1 MENDVKDTEN
11 LELEKQKQE
20 LEKQKQ
26 ELEKLTQ
33 EKEQEIIKEKRK
45 YIYIFLEIIKEKRN
59 YILLGIIIFLFMLY
73 PILSSITYDE
83 PSQAIK
89 TAHTKT
95 ILETLPDLISVLIK
109 NNLDSHQQEI
119 SDLLSS
125 SKDKMYSKVDAQID
139 NLFDPIEN
147 NVDKF
152 LDWHYSLKGNYSEL
166 ALFVAKKLGLSV
178 EDALFNKLQEK
189 FLGADYK
196 QRLKTMTDNIS
207 DAFISLLR
215 QHKKD
220 TEKIATQGVADIPQV
235 VESLK
240 NIDDQI
246 EIDLQLKVG
255 FAAAIGATAGVGA
268 GALMEKLAPKLVE
281 KIGAKLGAKV
291 GAKFLAKF
299 GIAVGGVLSTLGA
312 DVAFNYIDE
321 WLHRDDF
328 KKEILNN
335 INEVKKNLKESYKT
349 GFDNSITKFS
359 QGLQEDLKN
368 IETIS
373 VKAHIEKLKQTPE
386 ENNQKKTINKKGLIF

>member
-1 MENDVKDTEN
+1 MENDVKED
-11 LELEKQKQE
+11 LEQARP
-20 LEKQKQ
+20 KQ

-33 EKEQEIIKEKRK
+33 EKEQEVKKKEGRK
-45 YIYIFLEIIKEKRN
+45 YIYI
-59 YILLGIIIFLFMLY
+59 IIIILFMLY

-95 ILETLPDLISVLIK
+95 ILEILPDPISDLIK

-166 ALFVAKKLGLSV
+166 ALFAAKKLGLSV

-196 QRLKTMTDNIS
+196 QRLQTMTNNIS

-240 NIDDQI
+240 NIDDRT
-246 EIDLQLKVG
+246 ERDLKLKMG

-268 GALMEKLAPKLVE
+268 GKLMKRLVPKLVE
-281 KIGAKLGAKV
+281 KLGTKL

-299 GIAVGGVLSTLGA
+299 GIAVGGGVLSTLGA
-312 DVAFNYIDE
+312 DVALNYIDE
-321 WLHRDDF
+321 WLHRDEF

-335 INEVKKNLKESYKT
+335 INEMKKNLKESYKIS
-349 GFDNSITKFS
+349 FDNSITKFS
-359 QGLQEDLKN
+359 QEFQKDLKN
-368 IETIS
+368 IEIIS
-373 VKAHIEKLKQTPE
+373 VKAYVEKLK
-386 ENNQKKTINKKGLIF
+386 

>member
-1 MENDVKDTEN
+1 MENDVKEDLEQARPK
-11 LELEKQKQE
+11 LELEKQR
-20 LEKQKQ
+20 Q

-33 EKEQEIIKEKRK
+33 EKEQEIKKKEERK
-45 YIYIFLEIIKEKRN
+45 YIYIFLGIIKEKRN
-59 YILLGIIIFLFMLY
+59 YIFLGIIILFMLY
-73 PILSSITYDE
+73 PILSSITYNE

-89 TAHTKT
+89 TTHTKT
-95 ILETLPDLISVLIK
+95 ILETLPDLIPDLIK

-139 NLFDPIEN
+139 NLFDPIEY

-166 ALFVAKKLGLSV
+166 ALLVAKKLGLSV

-189 FLGADYK
+189 LLGADYK

-220 TEKIATQGVADIPQV
+220 TEKIATQGVADISQV

-240 NIDDQI
+240 NIDDRI
-246 EIDLQLKVG
+246 ERDLKLKMG
-255 FAAAIGATAGVGA
+255 FAAAIGLTAGVGA
-268 GALMEKLAPKLVE
+268 GKLIKRLVPKLVE
-281 KIGAKLGAKV
+281 KLGTKLGAK
-291 GAKFLAKF
+291 FLVKF
-299 GIAVGGVLSTLGA
+299 GIAVGGLSTLGA

-335 INEVKKNLKESYKT
+335 INEVKKNLKESYKIS
-349 GFDNSITKFS
+349 FDNSITKFS
-359 QGLQEDLKN
+359 QGLQENLKN

-373 VKAHIEKLKQTPE
+373 VKAYVEKLK
-386 ENNQKKTINKKGLIF
+386 

>member
-1 MENDVKDTEN
+1 MENDVKED
-11 LELEKQKQE
+11 LEQARPKQE

-33 EKEQEIIKEKRK
+33 EKEQEIKKKEGRK
-45 YIYIFLEIIKEKRN
+45 YIYI
-59 YILLGIIIFLFMLY
+59 IIIFLFMLY

-95 ILETLPDLISVLIK
+95 ILEILPDPISDLIK

-240 NIDDQI
+240 NIDDRT
-246 EIDLQLKVG
+246 ERDLKLKMG
-255 FAAAIGATAGVGA
+255 FAVAIGATAGVGA
-268 GALMEKLAPKLVE
+268 GALMERLVPKLVE
-281 KIGAKLGAKV
+281 KLGTKLGAKV

-312 DVAFNYIDE
+312 DVALNYIDE

-335 INEVKKNLKESYKT
+335 INEMKKNLKESYKIS
-349 GFDNSITKFS
+349 FDNSITKFS
-359 QGLQEDLKN
+359 QEFQKGLKN

-373 VKAHIEKLKQTPE
+373 VKVHVEKLNQTPK
-386 ENNQKKTINKKGLIF
+386 ENNQKINQ

>member
-11 LELEKQKQE
+11 LEQAKQKLG

-33 EKEQEIIKEKRK
+33 EKEQEIKKKERRK
-45 YIYIFLEIIKEKRN
+45 YINIF
-59 YILLGIIIFLFMLY
+59 LGIIVLLFISY
-73 PILSSITYDE
+73 IILSIITYNE

-95 ILETLPDLISVLIK
+95 ILEILPNPISDLIK

-125 SKDKMYSKVDAQID
+125 SKDKMYSKMDAQID

-166 ALFVAKKLGLSV
+166 ALLVAKMIGSSA

-189 FLGADYK
+189 LLGADYK

-207 DAFISLLR
+207 DDFISLLR
-215 QHKKD
+215 QHKND

-235 VESLK
+235 AESLK
-240 NIDDQI
+240 NINDRI
-246 EIDLQLKVG
+246 EKDLELKMG

-268 GALMEKLAPKLVE
+268 GKLMKRLAPKLV
-281 KIGAKLGAKV
+281 KKLGTKL

-299 GIAVGGVLSTLGA
+299 GIAVGGILPALGA

-335 INEVKKNLKESYKT
+335 INEAKKNLKESYKM

-359 QGLQEDLKN
+359 QELQKGLKN

-373 VKAHIEKLKQTPE
+373 VQAHVGKLK
-386 ENNQKKTINKKGLIF
+386 

>member
-1 MENDVKDTEN
+1 MENDVKED
-11 LELEKQKQE
+11 LEQARPKLE

-33 EKEQEIIKEKRK
+33 EKEQEIKKNKEGRK
-45 YIYIFLEIIKEKRN
+45 YIYI
-59 YILLGIIIFLFMLY
+59 IIIFLFMLY
-73 PILSSITYDE
+73 PILSSITYNE

-95 ILETLPDLISVLIK
+95 ILEILPDPISDLIK

-189 FLGADYK
+189 LLGADYK

-240 NIDDQI
+240 NIDDKT
-246 EIDLQLKVG
+246 ERDLKLKMG

-268 GALMEKLAPKLVE
+268 GKLMKRLVPKLVE
-281 KIGAKLGAKV
+281 KLGTKL

-299 GIAVGGVLSTLGA
+299 GIAVGGVLPTLGA

-335 INEVKKNLKESYKT
+335 INEMKKNLKESYKIS
-349 GFDNSITKFS
+349 FDNSITKFS
-359 QGLQEDLKN
+359 QEFQKDLKN

-373 VKAHIEKLKQTPE
+373 VKAYVEKLK
-386 ENNQKKTINKKGLIF
+386 

>member
-1 MENDVKDTEN
+1 MENDVRDTE
-11 LELEKQKQE
+11 KQE

-33 EKEQEIIKEKRK
+33 EKEQEIKKKEERK
-45 YIYIFLEIIKEKRN
+45 YIF
-59 YILLGIIIFLFMLY
+59 LGIIIFLFILY
-73 PILSSITYDE
+73 FTLSIFKYNE

-95 ILETLPDLISVLIK
+95 IREILPDLISDLIK

-207 DAFISLLR
+207 DAFISLLC

-235 VESLK
+235 AESLK
-240 NIDDQI
+240 NIDDRT
-246 EIDLQLKVG
+246 ERDLKLKMR
-255 FAAAIGATAGVGA
+255 FAVAIGLTAGVGA
-268 GALMEKLAPKLVE
+268 GKLMKRLVPKLVE
-281 KIGAKLGAKV
+281 KLGTKL

-299 GIAVGGVLSTLGA
+299 GIAVGGVLPTLGA

-335 INEVKKNLKESYKT
+335 INEMKKNLKESYKM

-359 QGLQEDLKN
+359 QEFQKDLKN

-373 VKAHIEKLKQTPE
+373 VKAYVEKLK
-386 ENNQKKTINKKGLIF
+386 

>member
-1 MENDVKDTEN
+1 MENDVKED
-11 LELEKQKQE
+11 LEQARPKLE

-33 EKEQEIIKEKRK
+33 EKEQEIIKEKRE

-73 PILSSITYDE
+73 PILSIFTYNE

-95 ILETLPDLISVLIK
+95 ILETLPDLIPDLIK

-207 DAFISLLR
+207 DAFISLLH

-235 VESLK
+235 AESLK

-246 EIDLQLKVG
+246 ERDLELKMG
-255 FAAAIGATAGVGA
+255 FAASIGLTAGVGA
-268 GALMEKLAPKLVE
+268 GALMKRLAPKLVE
-281 KIGAKLGAKV
+281 KLGAKL

-299 GIAVGGVLSTLGA
+299 GGGVLSTLGA

-321 WLHRDDF
+321 WLHRDEF

-335 INEVKKNLKESYKT
+335 INEVKKNLKESYKM

-368 IETIS
+368 IETTIS
-373 VKAHIEKLKQTPE
+373 VKAHVKKLK
-386 ENNQKKTINKKGLIF
+386 

>member
-1 MENDVKDTEN
+1 MENDVKED
-11 LELEKQKQE
+11 LEQARPKLE

-33 EKEQEIIKEKRK
+33 EKEQEIKKKEERK
-45 YIYIFLEIIKEKRN
+45 YIYIIV
-59 YILLGIIIFLFMLY
+59 FLFMLY
-73 PILSSITYDE
+73 PILSSITYNE

-95 ILETLPDLISVLIK
+95 ILETLPDLISDLIK

-166 ALFVAKKLGLSV
+166 VLLVAKKLGLSV

-189 FLGADYK
+189 LLGADYK
-196 QRLKTMTDNIS
+196 QLLQTMTDNIS
-207 DAFISLLR
+207 NAFISLLR

-235 VESLK
+235 AESLK
-240 NIDDQI
+240 NIDDRT
-246 EIDLQLKVG
+246 ERDLKLKMG

-268 GALMEKLAPKLVE
+268 DKLMKKLAPKLVE
-281 KIGAKLGAKV
+281 KLGTKL

-299 GIAVGGVLSTLGA
+299 GIAVGGGVLSTLGA

-321 WLHRDDF
+321 WLHRDEF

-335 INEVKKNLKESYKT
+335 INEVKKNLKESYKM

-359 QGLQEDLKN
+359 QEFQKDLKN

-373 VKAHIEKLKQTPE
+373 VKAYVEKLK
-386 ENNQKKTINKKGLIF
+386 

>member
-1 MENDVKDTEN
+1 MENDVKED
-11 LELEKQKQE
+11 LEQARPKLE

-33 EKEQEIIKEKRK
+33 EKEQEIKKNKEGRK
-45 YIYIFLEIIKEKRN
+45 YIYI
-59 YILLGIIIFLFMLY
+59 IIIFLFMLY
-73 PILSSITYDE
+73 PILSSITYNE

-95 ILETLPDLISVLIK
+95 ILEILPDPISDLIK

-235 VESLK
+235 MESLK
-240 NIDDQI
+240 NIDDKT
-246 EIDLQLKVG
+246 ERDLKLKMG

-268 GALMEKLAPKLVE
+268 GKLMKRLVPKLVE
-281 KIGAKLGAKV
+281 KLGTKL

-299 GIAVGGVLSTLGA
+299 GIAVGGVLSTLRA

-335 INEVKKNLKESYKT
+335 INEMKKNLKESYKT

-359 QGLQEDLKN
+359 QEFQKDLKN

-373 VKAHIEKLKQTPE
+373 VKAYVEKLK
-386 ENNQKKTINKKGLIF
+386 

>member
-1 MENDVKDTEN
+1 MENDVKED
-11 LELEKQKQE
+11 LEQARP
-20 LEKQKQ
+20 KQ

-33 EKEQEIIKEKRK
+33 EKEQEVKKKEGRK
-45 YIYIFLEIIKEKRN
+45 YIYI
-59 YILLGIIIFLFMLY
+59 IIILFMLY

-95 ILETLPDLISVLIK
+95 ILEILPDPISDLIK

-240 NIDDQI
+240 NIDDRI
-246 EIDLQLKVG
+246 ERDLKLKMG
-255 FAAAIGATAGVGA
+255 FAASIGAMASVGA
-268 GALMEKLAPKLVE
+268 GKLMKRLVPKLVE
-281 KIGAKLGAKV
+281 KLGTKLGAKV

-335 INEVKKNLKESYKT
+335 INEVKKNLKESYKIS
-349 GFDNSITKFS
+349 FDNSITKFS
-359 QGLQEDLKN
+359 QEFQKDLKN

-373 VKAHIEKLKQTPE
+373 VKAYVEKLK
-386 ENNQKKTINKKGLIF
+386 

>member
-1 MENDVKDTEN
+1 MENDVKDTE
-11 LELEKQKQE
+11 KQE

-33 EKEQEIIKEKRK
+33 EKEQEIKKKEERK
-45 YIYIFLEIIKEKRN
+45 YIF
-59 YILLGIIIFLFMLY
+59 LGIIIFLFILY
-73 PILSSITYDE
+73 FTLSIFKYNE

-95 ILETLPDLISVLIK
+95 ILEILPDLISDLIK

-207 DAFISLLR
+207 DAFISLLC

-235 VESLK
+235 AESLK

-246 EIDLQLKVG
+246 ERDLQLKMG
-255 FAAAIGATAGVGA
+255 FAAAIGLTAGVGA
-268 GALMEKLAPKLVE
+268 GKLIKRLVPKLVE
-281 KIGAKLGAKV
+281 KLGTKLGAK
-291 GAKFLAKF
+291 FLVKF
-299 GIAVGGVLSTLGA
+299 GIAVGGLSTLGA

-321 WLHRDDF
+321 WLYRDDF

-335 INEVKKNLKESYKT
+335 INEVKKNLKESYKIS
-349 GFDNSITKFS
+349 FDNSITKFS

-373 VKAHIEKLKQTPE
+373 VKAYVEKLK
-386 ENNQKKTINKKGLIF
+386 

>member
-1 MENDVKDTEN
+1 MENDVKEDPEQARPK
-11 LELEKQKQE
+11 LE

-33 EKEQEIIKEKRK
+33 EKEQEIKKKEGRK
-45 YIYIFLEIIKEKRN
+45 YIYI
-59 YILLGIIIFLFMLY
+59 IIIILFMLY

-95 ILETLPDLISVLIK
+95 ILEILPDPISDLIK
-109 NNLDSHQQEI
+109 NNLDNHQQEI

-139 NLFDPIEN
+139 NLFDPVEN

-207 DAFISLLR
+207 DALR

-240 NIDDQI
+240 NIDDRT
-246 EIDLQLKVG
+246 ERDLKLKMG

-268 GALMEKLAPKLVE
+268 GKLMKRLVPKLVE
-281 KIGAKLGAKV
+281 KLGTKLGAK
-291 GAKFLAKF
+291 FLVKF

-335 INEVKKNLKESYKT
+335 INEMKKNLKESYKIS
-349 GFDNSITKFS
+349 FDNSITKFS
-359 QGLQEDLKN
+359 QEFQKDLKN

-373 VKAHIEKLKQTPE
+373 VKAYVEKLK
-386 ENNQKKTINKKGLIF
+386 

>member
-1 MENDVKDTEN
+1 MENDVKEY
-11 LELEKQKQE
+11 LEQARPKLE

-33 EKEQEIIKEKRK
+33 EKEQEIKKKEGRK
-45 YIYIFLEIIKEKRN
+45 YTYIFSEIIKEERK
-59 YILLGIIIFLFMLY
+59 YICIIIFLFMLY

-95 ILETLPDLISVLIK
+95 ILEILPDPISDLIK

-166 ALFVAKKLGLSV
+166 ALFVAKKLGLSI

-189 FLGADYK
+189 LLGADYK

-240 NIDDQI
+240 NIDDKT
-246 EIDLQLKVG
+246 ERDLKLKMG

-268 GALMEKLAPKLVE
+268 GKLMKRLVPKLVE
-281 KIGAKLGAKV
+281 KLGTKL

-335 INEVKKNLKESYKT
+335 INEMKKNLKESYKM
-349 GFDNSITKFS
+349 GFDNSITRFS
-359 QGLQEDLKN
+359 QEFQKDLKN

-373 VKAHIEKLKQTPE
+373 VKAHVEKLK
-386 ENNQKKTINKKGLIF
+386 

>member
-1 MENDVKDTEN
+1 MENDVKDIEN
-11 LELEKQKQE
+11 LELEKQKLDLEKQKQE

-33 EKEQEIIKEKRK
+33 EKEQEIKKKEGRK
-45 YIYIFLEIIKEKRN
+45 YIYI
-59 YILLGIIIFLFMLY
+59 IIIFLFMLY
-73 PILSSITYDE
+73 PILSIFTYNE

-95 ILETLPDLISVLIK
+95 ILEILPDPISDLIK

-189 FLGADYK
+189 LLGADYK

-240 NIDDQI
+240 NIDDRI
-246 EIDLQLKVG
+246 ERDLKLKMG

-268 GALMEKLAPKLVE
+268 GKLMKRLVPKLVE
-281 KIGAKLGAKV
+281 KLGTKLGAK
-291 GAKFLAKF
+291 FLVKF
-299 GIAVGGVLSTLGA
+299 GIAVGGVLPTLGA

-335 INEVKKNLKESYKT
+335 INEMKKNLKESYKT

-359 QGLQEDLKN
+359 QEFQKDLKN
-368 IETIS
+368 IETTIS
-373 VKAHIEKLKQTPE
+373 VKAHVEKLK
-386 ENNQKKTINKKGLIF
+386 

>member
-1 MENDVKDTEN
+1 MENDVKED
-11 LELEKQKQE
+11 LEQARPKLE

-33 EKEQEIIKEKRK
+33 EKEQEIKKKEERK
-45 YIYIFLEIIKEKRN
+45 YIC
-59 YILLGIIIFLFMLY
+59 IIIFLFMLY

-95 ILETLPDLISVLIK
+95 ILEILPDPISDLIK

-166 ALFVAKKLGLSV
+166 ALFAAKFVAKTIGLSV

-207 DAFISLLR
+207 DAFISLLH

-240 NIDDQI
+240 NIDDRT
-246 EIDLQLKVG
+246 ERDLKLKMG
-255 FAAAIGATAGVGA
+255 FVASIGLTAGVGA
-268 GALMEKLAPKLVE
+268 GKLMKRLVPKLVE
-281 KIGAKLGAKV
+281 KLGTKL

-335 INEVKKNLKESYKT
+335 INEMKKNLKESYKIS
-349 GFDNSITKFS
+349 FDNSITKFS
-359 QGLQEDLKN
+359 QEFQKDLKN

-373 VKAHIEKLKQTPE
+373 VKAYVEKLK
-386 ENNQKKTINKKGLIF
+386 

>member
-1 MENDVKDTEN
+1 MENDVKED
-11 LELEKQKQE
+11 LEQARPKLE

-33 EKEQEIIKEKRK
+33 EKEQEIKKNKEGRK
-45 YIYIFLEIIKEKRN
+45 YIYI
-59 YILLGIIIFLFMLY
+59 IIIFLFMLY
-73 PILSSITYDE
+73 PILSSITYNE

-95 ILETLPDLISVLIK
+95 ILEILPDPISDLIK

-189 FLGADYK
+189 LLGADYK

-207 DAFISLLR
+207 DAFISLLH

-246 EIDLQLKVG
+246 ERDLQLKMR

-268 GALMEKLAPKLVE
+268 GKLMKRLAPKLVE
-281 KIGAKLGAKV
+281 KLGTKL

-299 GIAVGGVLSTLGA
+299 GIAVGGVLPTLGA

-321 WLHRDDF
+321 WLYRDDF

-335 INEVKKNLKESYKT
+335 INEMKKNLKESYKM

-373 VKAHIEKLKQTPE
+373 VKAHMKKLKQTPK
-386 ENNQKKTINKKGLIF
+386 ENNQKNNQ

>member
-1 MENDVKDTEN
+1 MSVENDVKED
-11 LELEKQKQE
+11 LEQARPKLE

-33 EKEQEIIKEKRK
+33 EKEQEIKKKEGRK
-45 YIYIFLEIIKEKRN
+45 YIYI
-59 YILLGIIIFLFMLY
+59 IIIILFMLY

-95 ILETLPDLISVLIK
+95 ILEILPDLISDLIK

-125 SKDKMYSKVDAQID
+125 SKDKIYSKVDAQID

-166 ALFVAKKLGLSV
+166 ALLAAKTIGSSV
-178 EDALFNKLQEK
+178 GDALFNKLQEK
-189 FLGADYK
+189 LLGADYK

-240 NIDDQI
+240 NITDRT
-246 EIDLQLKVG
+246 ERDLKLKMG
-255 FAAAIGATAGVGA
+255 FAVAIGATAGVGA
-268 GALMEKLAPKLVE
+268 GALMERLVPKLVE
-281 KIGAKLGAKV
+281 KLGTKLGAKV

-312 DVAFNYIDE
+312 DVALNYIDE

-335 INEVKKNLKESYKT
+335 INEAKKNLKESYKT
-349 GFDNSITKFS
+349 DFDNSITKFS
-359 QGLQEDLKN
+359 QEFQKGLKN

-373 VKAHIEKLKQTPE
+373 VKAHAEKLNQTPK
-386 ENNQKKTINKKGLIF
+386 ENNQKNNQ

>member
-1 MENDVKDTEN
+1 MENDVKDIEN
-11 LELEKQKQE
+11 LELEKQKLD

-33 EKEQEIIKEKRK
+33 EKEQEIKKKEGRK
-45 YIYIFLEIIKEKRN
+45 YIYI
-59 YILLGIIIFLFMLY
+59 IIIILFMLY

-95 ILETLPDLISVLIK
+95 ILEILPDPISDLIK

-166 ALFVAKKLGLSV
+166 ALLVAKKLGLSV

-196 QRLKTMTDNIS
+196 QRLQTMTDNIS

-235 VESLK
+235 AESLK
-240 NIDDQI
+240 NIDDRT
-246 EIDLQLKVG
+246 ERDVELKMG

-268 GALMEKLAPKLVE
+268 GALMKRLAPKLVE
-281 KIGAKLGAKV
+281 KLGTKL

-299 GIAVGGVLSTLGA
+299 GIAVGGGVLSTLGA

-335 INEVKKNLKESYKT
+335 INEMKKNLKESYKIS
-349 GFDNSITKFS
+349 FDNSITKFS
-359 QGLQEDLKN
+359 QELQEDLKN

-373 VKAHIEKLKQTPE
+373 VKAHVEKL
-386 ENNQKKTINKKGLIF
+386 N

>member
-1 MENDVKDTEN
+1 MENDVKED
-11 LELEKQKQE
+11 LEQARPKL
-20 LEKQKQ
+20 

-33 EKEQEIIKEKRK
+33 EKEQEIKRKEERK
-45 YIYIFLEIIKEKRN
+45 YIYII
-59 YILLGIIIFLFMLY
+59 IIIFLFMLY
-73 PILSSITYDE
+73 SILSSITYDE

-95 ILETLPDLISVLIK
+95 ILEILPDPISDLIK

-235 VESLK
+235 AESLK

-246 EIDLQLKVG
+246 ERDLKLKMG

-268 GALMEKLAPKLVE
+268 GALMKKLVPKLVE
-281 KIGAKLGAKV
+281 KLGTKLGAKL

-299 GIAVGGVLSTLGA
+299 GIAVGGGVLSTLGA
-312 DVAFNYIDE
+312 DAAFNYIDE

-335 INEVKKNLKESYKT
+335 INEVKENLKESYKM
-349 GFDNSITKFS
+349 GFDNSITRFG
-359 QGLQEDLKN
+359 QYLQEDLKN

-373 VKAHIEKLKQTPE
+373 VKAHIEKLNQTPK
-386 ENNQKKTINKKGLIF
+386 ENNQKNNQ

>member
-1 MENDVKDTEN
+1 MENDVKED
-11 LELEKQKQE
+11 LEQARPKL
-20 LEKQKQ
+20 

-33 EKEQEIIKEKRK
+33 EKEQEIKKNKEGRK
-45 YIYIFLEIIKEKRN
+45 YIC
-59 YILLGIIIFLFMLY
+59 IIIFLFMLY

-95 ILETLPDLISVLIK
+95 ILEILPDPISDLIK

-119 SDLLSS
+119 RDLLSS

-139 NLFDPIEN
+139 NLFDPIEY

-166 ALFVAKKLGLSV
+166 ALLVAKKLGLSV

-189 FLGADYK
+189 FLGVDYK

-240 NIDDQI
+240 NIDDRT
-246 EIDLQLKVG
+246 ERDLKLKMG
-255 FAAAIGATAGVGA
+255 FAAAIGATAGMGA
-268 GALMEKLAPKLVE
+268 GKLMKRLVPKLVE
-281 KIGAKLGAKV
+281 KLGTKL

-299 GIAVGGVLSTLGA
+299 GIAVGGVLPTLGA

-335 INEVKKNLKESYKT
+335 INEMKKNLKESYKT

-359 QGLQEDLKN
+359 QEFQKDLKN

-373 VKAHIEKLKQTPE
+373 VKAYVEKLK
-386 ENNQKKTINKKGLIF
+386 

>member
-1 MENDVKDTEN
+1 MENDVKEDLEQARPK
-11 LELEKQKQE
+11 LELEKQKQELEKQKQE

-33 EKEQEIIKEKRK
+33 EKEQEIKKKEERK
-45 YIYIFLEIIKEKRN
+45 YIYI
-59 YILLGIIIFLFMLY
+59 IIIFLFMLY

-95 ILETLPDLISVLIK
+95 ILEILPDPISDLIK

-189 FLGADYK
+189 LLGADYK

-240 NIDDQI
+240 NIDDKT
-246 EIDLQLKVG
+246 ERDLKLKMG

-268 GALMEKLAPKLVE
+268 GKLMKRLVPKLVE
-281 KIGAKLGAKV
+281 KLGTKL

-299 GIAVGGVLSTLGA
+299 GIAVGGVLPTLGA

-335 INEVKKNLKESYKT
+335 INEMKKNLKESYKT

-359 QGLQEDLKN
+359 QEFQKDLKN

-373 VKAHIEKLKQTPE
+373 VKAYVEKLK
-386 ENNQKKTINKKGLIF
+386 

>member
-1 MENDVKDTEN
+1 MENDVKED
-11 LELEKQKQE
+11 LEQARPKLE

-33 EKEQEIIKEKRK
+33 EKEQEIKKKEERK
-45 YIYIFLEIIKEKRN
+45 YIYI
-59 YILLGIIIFLFMLY
+59 IIIFLFMLY

-95 ILETLPDLISVLIK
+95 ILEILPDPISDLIK

-119 SDLLSS
+119 SDLLSN

-166 ALFVAKKLGLSV
+166 ALLVAKKLGLSV

-246 EIDLQLKVG
+246 ERDLQLKMG
-255 FAAAIGATAGVGA
+255 FAAAIGATAGMGA
-268 GALMEKLAPKLVE
+268 GKLMKRLAPKLVE
-281 KIGAKLGAKV
+281 KLGTKL

-299 GIAVGGVLSTLGA
+299 GIAVGGGVLSTLGA

-335 INEVKKNLKESYKT
+335 INEVKKNLKESYKM

-373 VKAHIEKLKQTPE
+373 VKAYVEKLNQTPK
-386 ENNQKKTINKKGLIF
+386 ENNQKNNQ

>member
-1 MENDVKDTEN
+1 MENDVKED
-11 LELEKQKQE
+11 LEQARL
-20 LEKQKQ
+20 KQ

-33 EKEQEIIKEKRK
+33 EKEQEIIKEKRE
-45 YIYIFLEIIKEKRN
+45 YIYIFLEIIKKKRN

-73 PILSSITYDE
+73 PILSSITYNE

-95 ILETLPDLISVLIK
+95 ILETLPDLIPDLIK

-139 NLFDPIEN
+139 NLFEPIEN

-207 DAFISLLR
+207 DAFINLLR

-240 NIDDQI
+240 NIDDRT
-246 EIDLQLKVG
+246 ERDLKLKMG
-255 FAAAIGATAGVGA
+255 FAAAIGATAGMGA
-268 GALMEKLAPKLVE
+268 GKLMKRLVPKLVE
-281 KIGAKLGAKV
+281 KLGTKL

-335 INEVKKNLKESYKT
+335 INEMKKNLKESYKT

-359 QGLQEDLKN
+359 QEFQKDLKN
-368 IETIS
+368 IETTIS
-373 VKAHIEKLKQTPE
+373 VKAHVEKLK
-386 ENNQKKTINKKGLIF
+386 

>member
-1 MENDVKDTEN
+1 MLKSFIVYQNILGVSVENDVKEY
-11 LELEKQKQE
+11 LEQARPKLE

-33 EKEQEIIKEKRK
+33 EKEQEVKKKEGRK
-45 YIYIFLEIIKEKRN
+45 YIYI
-59 YILLGIIIFLFMLY
+59 IIIILFMLY
-73 PILSSITYDE
+73 PILSFFTYNE

-95 ILETLPDLISVLIK
+95 ILEILPDLISDLIK

-189 FLGADYK
+189 LLGADYK

-220 TEKIATQGVADIPQV
+220 TEKIATQGVAGIPQV

-240 NIDDQI
+240 NIDDRI
-246 EIDLQLKVG
+246 ERDLKLKMG

-268 GALMEKLAPKLVE
+268 GKLMKRLVPKLVE
-281 KIGAKLGAKV
+281 KLGTKLGAK
-291 GAKFLAKF
+291 FLVKF

-321 WLHRDDF
+321 WLHRDEF

-335 INEVKKNLKESYKT
+335 INEMKKNLKESYKIS
-349 GFDNSITKFS
+349 FDNSITKFS
-359 QGLQEDLKN
+359 QEFQKDLKN

-373 VKAHIEKLKQTPE
+373 VKAYVEKLK
-386 ENNQKKTINKKGLIF
+386 

>member
-1 MENDVKDTEN
+1 MENDVKED
-11 LELEKQKQE
+11 LGQARPKLE

-33 EKEQEIIKEKRK
+33 EKEQEIKKKEGRK
-45 YIYIFLEIIKEKRN
+45 YIYI
-59 YILLGIIIFLFMLY
+59 IIIFLFMLY

-89 TAHTKT
+89 TAHTKI
-95 ILETLPDLISVLIK
+95 ILEILPDPISDLIK

-147 NVDKF
+147 NADKF

-166 ALFVAKKLGLSV
+166 ALLVAKKLGLSV

-189 FLGADYK
+189 LLGDDYK
-196 QRLKTMTDNIS
+196 QQLKTMTDNIS

-240 NIDDQI
+240 NIDDRI
-246 EIDLQLKVG
+246 ERDLQLKMG

-268 GALMEKLAPKLVE
+268 GKLMKRLVPKLVE
-281 KIGAKLGAKV
+281 KLSTKL

-299 GIAVGGVLSTLGA
+299 GIAVGGVLPTLGA

-321 WLHRDDF
+321 WLHRDEF

-335 INEVKKNLKESYKT
+335 INEMKKNLKESYKIS
-349 GFDNSITKFS
+349 FDNGITKFS
-359 QGLQEDLKN
+359 QEFQKDLKN

-373 VKAHIEKLKQTPE
+373 VKAYVEKLK
-386 ENNQKKTINKKGLIF
+386 

>member
-1 MENDVKDTEN
+1 MENDVKED
-11 LELEKQKQE
+11 LEQARPKLE

-33 EKEQEIIKEKRK
+33 EKEQEIKKKEGRK
-45 YIYIFLEIIKEKRN
+45 YIYI
-59 YILLGIIIFLFMLY
+59 IIIILFMLY

-95 ILETLPDLISVLIK
+95 ILETLPDLISDLIK

-166 ALFVAKKLGLSV
+166 ALLTAKFVAKKLGLSV

-189 FLGADYK
+189 LLGADYK

-220 TEKIATQGVADIPQV
+220 TEKIATQGVANIPQV
-235 VESLK
+235 AESLK

-246 EIDLQLKVG
+246 ERDLQLKMG
-255 FAAAIGATAGVGA
+255 FAAAIGLTAGVGA
-268 GALMEKLAPKLVE
+268 GKLMKRLVPKLVE
-281 KIGAKLGAKV
+281 KLGTKLGAK
-291 GAKFLAKF
+291 FLVKF
-299 GIAVGGVLSTLGA
+299 GIAVGGGVLSTLGA

-335 INEVKKNLKESYKT
+335 INEMKKNLKESYKIS
-349 GFDNSITKFS
+349 FDNSITKFS
-359 QGLQEDLKN
+359 QEFQKDLKN

-373 VKAHIEKLKQTPE
+373 VKAYVEKLK
-386 ENNQKKTINKKGLIF
+386 

>member
-1 MENDVKDTEN
+1 MENDVKED
-11 LELEKQKQE
+11 LEQARP
-20 LEKQKQ
+20 KQ

-33 EKEQEIIKEKRK
+33 EKEQEIKKKEERK
-45 YIYIFLEIIKEKRN
+45 YINIFSEIIKEERK
-59 YILLGIIIFLFMLY
+59 YICIIIFLFMLY

-95 ILETLPDLISVLIK
+95 ILEILPDPISDLIK

-139 NLFDPIEN
+139 NFFDPIEN

-166 ALFVAKKLGLSV
+166 ALFAAKFVAKTIGLSV

-240 NIDDQI
+240 NIDDRT
-246 EIDLQLKVG
+246 ERDLKLKMG
-255 FAAAIGATAGVGA
+255 FAASIGLTAGVGA
-268 GALMEKLAPKLVE
+268 GKLMKRLVPKLVE
-281 KIGAKLGAKV
+281 KLGTKL

-335 INEVKKNLKESYKT
+335 INEMKKNLKESYKT

-359 QGLQEDLKN
+359 QEFQKDLKN

-373 VKAHIEKLKQTPE
+373 VKAHVEKLNQTPK
-386 ENNQKKTINKKGLIF
+386 ENNQKNNQ

>member
-1 MENDVKDTEN
+1 MKNDVKE
-11 LELEKQKQE
+11 ELEQARP
-20 LEKQKQ
+20 KQ

-33 EKEQEIIKEKRK
+33 EKEEEIKKKEGRK
-45 YIYIFLEIIKEKRN
+45 YINIF
-59 YILLGIIIFLFMLY
+59 LGIIIVLFMLY
-73 PILSSITYDE
+73 PILSSITYNE

-95 ILETLPDLISVLIK
+95 ILETLPDPIPDLIK

-125 SKDKMYSKVDAQID
+125 NKDKMYSKVDAQID
-139 NLFDPIEN
+139 NLFDPIKN

-166 ALFVAKKLGLSV
+166 ALLVAKKLGLSV
-178 EDALFNKLQEK
+178 EGALFNKLQEK

-220 TEKIATQGVADIPQV
+220 TEKIATQGVAGIPQV

-246 EIDLQLKVG
+246 ERDLQLKMG

-268 GALMEKLAPKLVE
+268 SKLMKRLAPKLVE
-281 KIGAKLGAKV
+281 KLGAKL

-299 GIAVGGVLSTLGA
+299 GIAVGGGVLSTLGA
-312 DVAFNYIDE
+312 DATLNYIDE

-335 INEVKKNLKESYKT
+335 INEVKKNLKESYKM

-373 VKAHIEKLKQTPE
+373 VKAHMEKLK
-386 ENNQKKTINKKGLIF
+386 

>member
-1 MENDVKDTEN
+1 MENDVKED
-11 LELEKQKQE
+11 LEQARPKLE

-33 EKEQEIIKEKRK
+33 EKEQEIKKKEGRK
-45 YIYIFLEIIKEKRN
+45 YIYI
-59 YILLGIIIFLFMLY
+59 IIIIILFMLY

-95 ILETLPDLISVLIK
+95 ILEILPDPISDLIK

-166 ALFVAKKLGLSV
+166 ALLVAKKLGLSV

-189 FLGADYK
+189 LLGADYK
-196 QRLKTMTDNIS
+196 QRLQTMTDNIS

-235 VESLK
+235 AEFLK
-240 NIDDQI
+240 NIDDRT
-246 EIDLQLKVG
+246 ERDVELKMG

-268 GALMEKLAPKLVE
+268 GALMERLAPKLV
-281 KIGAKLGAKV
+281 KKLGTKL

-299 GIAVGGVLSTLGA
+299 GIAVGGGVLPTLGA

-359 QGLQEDLKN
+359 QEFQKGLKN

-373 VKAHIEKLKQTPE
+373 VKAYVEKLK
-386 ENNQKKTINKKGLIF
+386 

>member
-1 MENDVKDTEN
+1 MENDVKDTEKQ
-11 LELEKQKQE
+11 ELEKQKQE

-33 EKEQEIIKEKRK
+33 EKEQEIKKKEERK
-45 YIYIFLEIIKEKRN
+45 YIF
-59 YILLGIIIFLFMLY
+59 LGIIIFLFILY
-73 PILSSITYDE
+73 FTLSIFKYNE

-95 ILETLPDLISVLIK
+95 ILEILPDLISDLIK

-196 QRLKTMTDNIS
+196 QRLQTMTDSIS

-246 EIDLQLKVG
+246 ERDLQLKMG

-268 GALMEKLAPKLVE
+268 GKLMKRLVPKLV
-281 KIGAKLGAKV
+281 KKLGTKLGAK
-291 GAKFLAKF
+291 FLVKF

-335 INEVKKNLKESYKT
+335 INEMKKNLKKSYKM
-349 GFDNSITKFS
+349 GFDNSITRFG
-359 QGLQEDLKN
+359 QYLQEDLKN
-368 IETIS
+368 IETTIS
-373 VKAHIEKLKQTPE
+373 VKAHVEKLK
-386 ENNQKKTINKKGLIF
+386 

>member
-1 MENDVKDTEN
+1 MPD
-11 LELEKQKQE
+11 
-20 LEKQKQ
+20 
-26 ELEKLTQ
+26 
-33 EKEQEIIKEKRK
+33 
-45 YIYIFLEIIKEKRN
+45 
-59 YILLGIIIFLFMLY
+59 
-73 PILSSITYDE
+73 PISD
-83 PSQAIK
+83 
-89 TAHTKT
+89 
-95 ILETLPDLISVLIK
+95 LIK

-166 ALFVAKKLGLSV
+166 ALLVAKKLGLSV

-189 FLGADYK
+189 LLGTDYK
-196 QRLKTMTDNIS
+196 QRLQTMTDNIS
-207 DAFISLLR
+207 NAFISLLR

-235 VESLK
+235 MESLK
-240 NIDDQI
+240 NIDDRT
-246 EIDLQLKVG
+246 ERDLKLKMG
-255 FAAAIGATAGVGA
+255 FVVAIGLTAGMGA
-268 GALMEKLAPKLVE
+268 GKLMKRLVPKLVE
-281 KIGAKLGAKV
+281 KLGTKL

-299 GIAVGGVLSTLGA
+299 GIAVGGVLSTLRA
-312 DVAFNYIDE
+312 DAAFNYIDE

-335 INEVKKNLKESYKT
+335 INEVKENLKESYKT
-349 GFDNSITKFS
+349 DFDNSITKFS
-359 QGLQEDLKN
+359 QELQKNLKN

-373 VKAHIEKLKQTPE
+373 IKAHMKKLNQTPK
-386 ENNQKKTINKKGLIF
+386 ENNQKNNQ

>member
-1 MENDVKDTEN
+1 MENDVKED
-11 LELEKQKQE
+11 LEQARPKL
-20 LEKQKQ
+20 

-33 EKEQEIIKEKRK
+33 KKEQEIIKEKR
-45 YIYIFLEIIKEKRN
+45 N
-59 YILLGIIIFLFMLY
+59 HILLGIIIFLFISY
-73 PILSSITYDE
+73 IILSIFTYNE

-95 ILETLPDLISVLIK
+95 ILETLPDLIPDLIK

-207 DAFISLLR
+207 NAFISLLR

-268 GALMEKLAPKLVE
+268 GKLMKRLAPKLVE
-281 KIGAKLGAKV
+281 KIGTKLGAKLGAK
-291 GAKFLAKF
+291 FLVKF
-299 GIAVGGVLSTLGA
+299 GIAVGSVLSTLGA

-335 INEVKKNLKESYKT
+335 INEVKENLKESYKM

-359 QGLQEDLKN
+359 QGLQEGLKN

-373 VKAHIEKLKQTPE
+373 VKAHIEKLK
-386 ENNQKKTINKKGLIF
+386 

>member
-1 MENDVKDTEN
+1 MSVENDVKED
-11 LELEKQKQE
+11 LEQARP
-20 LEKQKQ
+20 KQ

-33 EKEQEIIKEKRK
+33 EKEQEIIKEKRE
-45 YIYIFLEIIKEKRN
+45 YIYIFLEIIKKKRN
-59 YILLGIIIFLFMLY
+59 YIFLGIIIFLFIFY
-73 PILSSITYDE
+73 IILSSITYNE
-83 PSQAIK
+83 PSQSIK

-95 ILETLPDLISVLIK
+95 ILETLPDLISDLIK

-125 SKDKMYSKVDAQID
+125 NKDKMYSKVDAQID

-166 ALFVAKKLGLSV
+166 ALLTAKFVAKKLGLSV

-189 FLGADYK
+189 LLGADYK

-220 TEKIATQGVADIPQV
+220 TEKIATQGVAGIPQV

-240 NIDDQI
+240 NITDRT
-246 EIDLQLKVG
+246 ERDLKLKMG

-268 GALMEKLAPKLVE
+268 GALMKKLAPKLV
-281 KIGAKLGAKV
+281 KKLGTKLGV
-291 GAKFLAKF
+291 KFLAKF

-335 INEVKKNLKESYKT
+335 INEAKKNLKESYKM

-373 VKAHIEKLKQTPE
+373 VKAHVEKLNQTPK
-386 ENNQKKTINKKGLIF
+386 ENNQKKQSKKRVNLLKTA

>member
-1 MENDVKDTEN
+1 MENDVKED
-11 LELEKQKQE
+11 LEQARPKLE

-33 EKEQEIIKEKRK
+33 EKEQEIKKKEGRK
-45 YIYIFLEIIKEKRN
+45 YIYI
-59 YILLGIIIFLFMLY
+59 IIIIIILFMLY

-95 ILETLPDLISVLIK
+95 ILEILPDPISDLIK

-152 LDWHYSLKGNYSEL
+152 LNWHYSLKGNYSEL

-220 TEKIATQGVADIPQV
+220 TEKIAIQGVADIPQI

-240 NIDDQI
+240 NIDDRT
-246 EIDLQLKVG
+246 ERDLKLKMG

-268 GALMEKLAPKLVE
+268 GKLMKRLVPKLVE
-281 KIGAKLGAKV
+281 KLGTKLGAK
-291 GAKFLAKF
+291 FLVKF

-321 WLHRDDF
+321 WLHRDEF

-335 INEVKKNLKESYKT
+335 INEVKKNLKESYKIS
-349 GFDNSITKFS
+349 FDNSITKFS
-359 QGLQEDLKN
+359 QEFQKDLKN

-373 VKAHIEKLKQTPE
+373 VKAYVEKLK
-386 ENNQKKTINKKGLIF
+386 

>member
-1 MENDVKDTEN
+1 MENDVKDTE
-11 LELEKQKQE
+11 
-20 LEKQKQ
+20 KQ

-33 EKEQEIIKEKRK
+33 EKEQEIKKKEERK
-45 YIYIFLEIIKEKRN
+45 YIYIFSEIKEKRN
-59 YILLGIIIFLFMLY
+59 YILSGIIIVLFMLY

-95 ILETLPDLISVLIK
+95 ILEILPDPISDLIK

-139 NLFDPIEN
+139 NLFDSIEN

-166 ALFVAKKLGLSV
+166 ALLVAKKLGLSV

-207 DAFISLLR
+207 NAFISLLR

-235 VESLK
+235 MESLK
-240 NIDDQI
+240 NIDDRT
-246 EIDLQLKVG
+246 ERDLKLKMG
-255 FAAAIGATAGVGA
+255 FAASIGLTAGVGA
-268 GALMEKLAPKLVE
+268 GKLMKRLVPKLVE
-281 KIGAKLGAKV
+281 KLGTKLGAKV

-299 GIAVGGVLSTLGA
+299 GIAVGVASYQLLGLMWLLIILMNGSTEM
-312 DVAFNYIDE
+312 IS
-321 WLHRDDF
+321 
-328 KKEILNN
+328 KK
-335 INEVKKNLKESYKT
+335 
-349 GFDNSITKFS
+349 KF
-359 QGLQEDLKN
+359 
-368 IETIS
+368 
-373 VKAHIEKLKQTPE
+373 
-386 ENNQKKTINKKGLIF
+386 

>member
-1 MENDVKDTEN
+1 MENDVKED
-11 LELEKQKQE
+11 LEQARPKLE

-33 EKEQEIIKEKRK
+33 EKEQEIKKKEERK
-45 YIYIFLEIIKEKRN
+45 YINIFSEIIKEERK
-59 YILLGIIIFLFMLY
+59 YICIIIFLFMLY

-95 ILETLPDLISVLIK
+95 ILEILPDPISDLIK

-152 LDWHYSLKGNYSEL
+152 LYWHYSLKGNYSEL

-189 FLGADYK
+189 LLGADYK

-207 DAFISLLR
+207 DAFISLLH

-220 TEKIATQGVADIPQV
+220 TEKIVTQGVADIPQV

-240 NIDDQI
+240 NIDDRT
-246 EIDLQLKVG
+246 ERDLKLKMG

-268 GALMEKLAPKLVE
+268 GKLMKRLVPKLVE
-281 KIGAKLGAKV
+281 KLGTKL

-335 INEVKKNLKESYKT
+335 INEMKKNLKESYKIS
-349 GFDNSITKFS
+349 FDNSITKFS
-359 QGLQEDLKN
+359 QEFQKDLKN

-373 VKAHIEKLKQTPE
+373 VKAHVEKLNQTPK
-386 ENNQKKTINKKGLIF
+386 ENNQKNNQ